1 MSKKL
6 ENEIEKI
13 NDDSNSTITFDNMSE
28 VTSFSQ
34 LTQSSVVSLVSPSK
48 KRQKSDTKDDVWK
61 HYTKV
66 R

>member
-6 ENEIEKI
+6 ENEIEEI
-13 NDDSNSTITFDNMSE
+13 SDDSNSTITFDNMSE

-48 KRQKSDTKDDVWK
+48 KRQKSNTKDDVWK
-61 HYTKV
+61 HFTKV